1 MLSRAL
7 PTDVVREQ
15 AAVLNM
21 FASRLLCWCR
31 SGCVV
36 LLFAL
41 IIGAKWRAYA
51 TWMEISCIFS
61 M

>member
-7 PTDVVREQ
+7 PTDVVRVIGEHVREQ
-15 AAVLNM
+15 AAVLVQKWV
-21 FASRLLCWCR
+21 C
-31 SGCVV
+31 GV

-61 M
+61 V